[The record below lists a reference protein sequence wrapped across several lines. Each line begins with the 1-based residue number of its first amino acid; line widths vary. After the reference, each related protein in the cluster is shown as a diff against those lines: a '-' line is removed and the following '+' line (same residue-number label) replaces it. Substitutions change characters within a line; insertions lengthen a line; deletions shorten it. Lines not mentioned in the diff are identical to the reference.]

1 MLSDRLVLKNIL
13 KPILIPEIEIVVD
26 DGVGFTVK
34 VFEYIFF
41 FARRPMLPYSC
52 LLKNERHTCNI

>member
-26 DGVGFTVK
+26 DGLGLTVK
-34 VFEYIFF
+34 VFGYIFF
-41 FARRPMLPYSC
+41 LPGDQC
-52 LLKNERHTCNI
+52 

>member
-26 DGVGFTVK
+26 DGLGFTVK
-34 VFEYIFF
+34 VFGYIFF
-41 FARRPMLPYSC
+41 CHETNVTIFMLV
-52 LLKNERHTCNI
+52 KERETYM